1 MWIHSIF
8 LRFCGRAHR
17 ARSSAKP
24 VAALRVD
31 KPVPLLTSAFCTPY
45 SSLITSKLLWQELS
59 YAKVLLQRCEP
70 ELSLHSVC
78 VCVQIGDAPIPSAS
92 ELTIQATLFLE
103 FLRCAMK
110 SNIQLENQQKQTLFS
125 RIPPSDAKS

>member
-78 VCVQIGDAPIPSAS
+78 VCRL
-92 ELTIQATLFLE
+92 EMHRFLVLQNSQSKQRF
-103 FLRCAMK
+103 FL
-110 SNIQLENQQKQTLFS
+110 SS
-125 RIPPSDAKS
+125 